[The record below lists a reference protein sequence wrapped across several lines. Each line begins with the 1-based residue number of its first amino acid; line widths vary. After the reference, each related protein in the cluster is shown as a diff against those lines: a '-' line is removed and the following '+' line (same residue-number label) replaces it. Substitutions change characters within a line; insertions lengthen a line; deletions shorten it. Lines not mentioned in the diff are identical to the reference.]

1 MCRCPPC
8 WGWAC
13 SSATCTCSSL
23 QDCKYHFANKKRF
36 LEDQIAHQFQEYRSH
51 TGCHVP
57 QQVSVAQHV
66 GGRLLRQCPERWL
79 LLEEQTEKVTY
90 FFWWDQS
97 SFRMG
102 QSFDVF
108 QVFCHDL
115 SFTSTV
121 VTARPCIATTGARQA
136 LTLQQKDYS
145 LIETLWG
152 LLSCLTR
159 EVLNRYA
166 SLAFVPKFD
175 FCQAPTYPHAHKL
188 HDSRHLRCSSH

>member
-1 MCRCPPC
+1 MCRCPPY

-51 TGCHVP
+51 TDCHVP
-57 QQVSVAQHV
+57 QQVSFAQHV
-66 GGRLLRQCPERWL
+66 GGRLLPQCPERWL

-90 FFWWDQS
+90 FFWWEQS

-102 QSFDVF
+102 QTFDVF
-108 QVFCHDL
+108 QVLCHDL

-136 LTLQQKDYS
+136 LTLQEKDYS
-145 LIETLWG
+145 LKETL
-152 LLSCLTR
+152 
-159 EVLNRYA
+159 
-166 SLAFVPKFD
+166 
-175 FCQAPTYPHAHKL
+175 
-188 HDSRHLRCSSH
+188 

>member
-8 WGWAC
+8 WGGAC
-13 SSATCTCSSL
+13 SSAMCTYSSL
-23 QDCKYHFANKKRF
+23 QHCQSTNPTSKIRNK
-36 LEDQIAHQFQEYRSH
+36 QILGGSAHQFQEYRSH

-79 LLEEQTEKVTY
+79 LLEEQTDKVTY

-102 QSFDVF
+102 QTFDVF
-108 QVFCHDL
+108 QVLCDDL

-136 LTLQQKDYS
+136 LTLQEKDYS
-145 LIETLWG
+145 LKETL
-152 LLSCLTR
+152 
-159 EVLNRYA
+159 
-166 SLAFVPKFD
+166 
-175 FCQAPTYPHAHKL
+175 
-188 HDSRHLRCSSH
+188 